1 MPKTSS
7 LDGPHGQP
15 ENFENLGLLECIS
28 CILGMNKAIQT
39 EQNSFNSTVHKNC
52 KINTFFFLP
61 IVINLLLRE
70 YRF

>member
-1 MPKTSS
+1 MPKTS
-7 LDGPHGQP
+7 LLEGPHAP
-15 ENFENLGLLECIS
+15 LENFENLGLLECIS

-61 IVINLLLRE
+61 IVINLLLFE